1 MAMGKAQTRLAG
13 DVAVIQATDNLR
25 RDADTWILFY
35 TRPLVVLES
44 RDLMAPPAD
53 TRIHRDMMIHAFAQV
68 SVNRWK

>member
-1 MAMGKAQTRLAG
+1 MGKAHTRLAV

-25 RDADTWILFY
+25 FDADSCLFVY

-53 TRIHRDMMIHAFAQV
+53 TRIHHDTMIHAFAQV